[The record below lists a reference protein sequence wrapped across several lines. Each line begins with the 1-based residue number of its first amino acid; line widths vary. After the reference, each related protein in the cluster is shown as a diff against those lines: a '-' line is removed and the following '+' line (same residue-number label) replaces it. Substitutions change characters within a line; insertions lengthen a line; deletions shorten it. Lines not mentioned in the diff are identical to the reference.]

1 LLLFRGEEPPM
12 STDSPGEQ
20 VRTAISGVLRQVYS
34 IDQAQP
40 LPSHL
45 AQLLARLD
53 AATEASHDAMQ
64 LAAHRLD

>member
-1 LLLFRGEEPPM
+1 M

-20 VRTAISGVLRQVYS
+20 VRTAISGVFRQLYG

-40 LPSHL
+40 LPDHL

-53 AATEASHDAMQ
+53 AATEASLVMQ
-64 LAAHRLD
+64 LPPHRLD